1 MSKKKFEK
9 AEIEVL
15 YGLNDV
21 ITTSGDFEVDIPSD
35 WEDFDYGEYEEYE
48 EYEE

>member
-9 AEIEVL
+9 AEIEIF

-21 ITTSGDFEVDIPSD
+21 ITTSGDIPVEIQPD
-35 WEDFDYGEYEEYE
+35 WSEK
-48 EYEE
+48 